1 MLKLSQDKKGTV
13 DLLSGFKHKTNVTY
27 ILPCHQNTQKGPAS
41 TVLLRM
47 SWLLYNVVIS
57 AELDRDYECPPTSDP
72 PRDVMCQR
80 MGAARHTWFTEYTLY
95 TT

>member
-47 SWLLYNVVIS
+47 SWLQYDVVIW
-57 AELDRDYECPPTSDP
+57 AELDGDYECPPTTDP
-72 PRDVMCQR
+72 PMDAMRQG
-80 MGAARHTWFTEYTLY
+80 MGAAYLVTEYTLY